1 MKGTRNVALIGIAA
15 LVLILLVWGC
25 SGQRAL
31 VKADEQV
38 ANDWNDVQAAYQNRA
53 DLVPN
58 LVNTV
63 KGAADFEKSTLT
75 AVIEARAKAT
85 SINLTADQLTPE
97 NMQKFQDAQTQMT
110 GALKS
115 LLVTVEK
122 YPDLKANQNFLDLQ
136 HKLDGIEGDIRN
148 ARMKFNKSVNTY
160 NVKVRSFPNNV
171 LAGMFGFSK
180 KEGFKADEGAEKAPT
195 VQF

>member
-1 MKGTRNVALIGIAA
+1 MKGTRNVVLIGIAA
-15 LVLILLVWGC
+15 IVLILLVWGC
-25 SGQRAL
+25 NGQQSL

-38 ANDWNDVQAAYQNRA
+38 ANEWNDVQAAYQNRA

-97 NMQKFQDAQTQMT
+97 NMQKFQDAQAQMT
-110 GALKS
+110 GALS
-115 LLVTVEK
+115 RLLVTVEQ
-122 YPDLKANQNFLDLQ
+122 YPDLKATQNFTDLQ
-136 HKLDGIEGDIRN
+136 HQLDRIEGEIRS
-148 ARMKFNKSVNTY
+148 ARMKFNKSVNAY
-160 NVKVRSFPNNV
+160 NVKVRSFPNNI

>member
-1 MKGTRNVALIGIAA
+1 MKGTRNVVLIGIAA
-15 LVLILLVWGC
+15 IVLILLVWGC
-25 SGQRAL
+25 NGQRSL

-63 KGAADFEKSTLT
+63 KGAANFEKSTLT

-110 GALKS
+110 GALS
-115 LLVTVEK
+115 RLLVTVEQ

-180 KEGFKADEGAEKAPT
+180 KEGFKADEGADKAPT

>member
-1 MKGTRNVALIGIAA
+1 MKGTRNVVLIGIAA
-15 LVLILLVWGC
+15 IVLILLVWGC
-25 SGQRAL
+25 NGQQSL

-38 ANDWNDVQAAYQNRA
+38 ANEWNDVQAAYQNRA

-115 LLVTVEK
+115 LLVTVER
-122 YPDLKANQNFLDLQ
+122 YPDLKANQNFIELQ
-136 HKLDGIEGDIRN
+136 RKLEGIENDIRN
-148 ARMKFNKSVNTY
+148 AGMKFNKSVNAY
-160 NVKVRSFPNNV
+160 NVKVRSFPNNI